1 MLDRAK
7 NVWTLLGLLTTFTVG
22 FLALVIV
29 VKPFRGTNEHT
40 DWAAGDKSQAVA
52 QVMLLAEF
60 AMAALCVS
68 FGGDVAAPVSDDIPA
83 PVQLLVILVCL
94 GAIVFPIVYM
104 AMLGKGSDMLGCLWP
119 EVVADGTGG
128 GDVDFANP
136 MHDVDDGSPIVV
148 AKPVAAKKVGKK
160 KGGQK

>member
-29 VKPFRGTNEHT
+29 VKPFRGTEEHT
-40 DWAAGDKSQAVA
+40 GWAAGDKGQAVA
-52 QVMLLAEF
+52 QVMLLVEF

-68 FGGDVAAPVSDDIPA
+68 FGGDLPA
-83 PVQLLVILVCL
+83 LAGGIVILVCL
-94 GAIVFPIVYM
+94 GSVVFPIVYM
-104 AMLGKGSDMLGCLWP
+104 AVLGKGSDMLGCLWP

-128 GDVDFANP
+128 GDQGATDRGFRGLA
-136 MHDVDDGSPIVV
+136 
-148 AKPVAAKKVGKK
+148 
-160 KGGQK
+160 

>member
-29 VKPFRGTNEHT
+29 VKPFRGTEDHT
-40 DWAAGDKSQAVA
+40 GWAAGDKGQAVA
-52 QVMLLAEF
+52 QVMLLVEF

-68 FGGDVAAPVSDDIPA
+68 FGGDLPA
-83 PVQLLVILVCL
+83 LVEGIVILVCL
-94 GAIVFPIVYM
+94 GSVVFPIVYM

-128 GDVDFANP
+128 GEP
-136 MHDVDDGSPIVV
+136 GSNR
-148 AKPVAAKKVGKK
+148 
-160 KGGQK
+160 

>member
-29 VKPFRGTNEHT
+29 VKPFRDTEDHT
-40 DWAAGDKSQAVA
+40 GWTVGDKSQAVA
-52 QVMLLAEF
+52 QAMLLVEF

-68 FGGDVAAPVSDDIPA
+68 FGGDLPA
-83 PVQLLVILVCL
+83 LAEGIVILVCL

-104 AMLGKGSDMLGCLWP
+104 MMLGKGSDMLGCLWP
-119 EVVADGTGG
+119 EAVADGTGG

-136 MHDVDDGSPIVV
+136 MHDVDAGAPIDVLE
-148 AKPVAAKKVGKK
+148 PVAAKKGGKK

>member
-7 NVWTLLGLLTTFTVG
+7 NVWTLLGLLTTFTLG

-29 VKPFRGTNEHT
+29 VKPFRGTDEQT
-40 DWAAGDKSQAVA
+40 GWAAGDKSQAVA
-52 QVMLLAEF
+52 LAMLLVEF

-68 FGGDVAAPVSDDIPA
+68 FGGDLPA
-83 PVQLLVILVCL
+83 LTEGIVILVCL

-104 AMLGKGSDMLGCLWP
+104 MMLEKGSDMLGCLWP
-119 EVVADGTGG
+119 EAVADGTGG

-136 MHDVDDGSPIVV
+136 THDVDANSPSDVLEPVV
-148 AKPVAAKKVGKK
+148 AKKVGKK

>member
-29 VKPFRGTNEHT
+29 VKPFRGTDEHT

-68 FGGDVAAPVSDDIPA
+68 FGGDLSALAEGIAIV
-83 PVQLLVILVCL
+83 VCL
-94 GAIVFPIVYM
+94 GSVVFPIVYM

-128 GDVDFANP
+128 GEP
-136 MHDVDDGSPIVV
+136 GSNR
-148 AKPVAAKKVGKK
+148 
-160 KGGQK
+160 